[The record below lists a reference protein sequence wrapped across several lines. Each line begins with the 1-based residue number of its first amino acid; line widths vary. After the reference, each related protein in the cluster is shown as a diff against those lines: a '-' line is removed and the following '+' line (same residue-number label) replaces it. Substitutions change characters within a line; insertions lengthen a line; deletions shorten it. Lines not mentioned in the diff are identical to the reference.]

1 VSVPRGSQADSHTC
15 RKAPSE
21 SVIAIPY
28 RARCADMARPDT
40 DPTVLV
46 QRILDSW
53 RVEPWVRT
61 AHLLCIMMCVGR
73 LASPVNDRTRAPPP
87 AFRTRKK
94 GNKGPPDDGDTR
106 SPLFRHVAVPV
117 HSGLRAVYPAARTSA
132 RAVRVFEP
140 CADATCVLVKI
151 RVKGCVTREA
161 AREENKE
168 S

>member
-28 RARCADMARPDT
+28 RARCAAMARPDT

-46 QRILDSW
+46 QRFLDSW

-61 AHLLCIMMCVGR
+61 AHRLCIMMCVGR

-87 AFRTRKK
+87 AFRTHKK

-106 SPLFRHVAVPV
+106 SFGMLSV
-117 HSGLRAVYPAARTSA
+117 HSPLPRRLPTARTSA